1 MGALRGLLFY
11 ALYLTP
17 MTDQEAIQAFVD
29 ALGANSKDEAKHLLE
44 EELITD
50 EQYEMLRN
58 STILIHAN

>member
-1 MGALRGLLFY
+1 
-11 ALYLTP
+11 